1 MEARE
6 KESARWVWPVGYAV
20 CAAGFALAV
29 VAFYP
34 GYMSP
39 DSMSQLTQGRAWEFT
54 DWHPPLM
61 AALWGLL
68 DRVFPGPAGM
78 LVLHNAA
85 YWGAAALFW
94 RATYRRSAWLGL
106 GLAGFGFMP
115 QVLSNLSTVWKDV
128 GMGVSL
134 LLASALLYR
143 SRQTGSKA
151 ALLASAPLLFY
162 GYGVRLNAAPA
173 VLPLALWAGF
183 LACRVLTP
191 LRPWAARRPRL
202 LPAAVGCAYFLA
214 LTGAVTLTTEALV
227 RGNHAY
233 AGQTVLLHDLAAVSV
248 ARGEPLFP
256 EYIVA
261 DEHFSM
267 EKVAQRYAPYIS
279 TAIVGFENSG
289 LRLSGDP
296 RDMEA
301 LRAKWLEVVARNPGA
316 YLRHRWAAFEWAAG
330 LNRPEV
336 CFPYLIASY
345 GRFDYKTND
354 LAVHRLLKAYFWAA
368 RNTLL
373 FRGFFWL
380 LVALALLY
388 FSLRGRLR
396 GDLELVF
403 VLALSGL
410 LYGAAYFFIAPSC
423 DFRFFWWTML
433 AATAGLLFFTSFA
446 AGRLRESY
454 RARRAASAVARP
466 RGAA

>member
-39 DSMSQLTQGRAWEFT
+39 DSMSQLAQGRAWEFT

-143 SRQTGSKA
+143 SRQTGSKG
-151 ALLASAPLLFY
+151 ALLASVPL
-162 GYGVRLNAAPA
+162 
-173 VLPLALWAGF
+173 
-183 LACRVLTP
+183 
-191 LRPWAARRPRL
+191 ARRPRL
-202 LPAAVGCAYFLA
+202 LPAALGVAYFLA